1 MPLCYSTAHV
11 QFSVVPASTVK
22 KVWDTSSEPMHV
34 SMFFSVV
41 AVTDLS
47 SLPLPPCY
55 VSTSNSR
62 CTSRLQIKSHAH
74 SVLLFYRV
82 YIYCCWRLTVV
93 SHGDTE
99 SWRPIPLLSPPFYI
113 LSYNQPLSK
122 KLPVVTSTRWVWS
135 VQDVLRVITGC
146 PVVNSDHSQTLGFH
160 S

>member
-1 MPLCYSTAHV
+1 MSPPRQELNLLQAVLLLHRFQCTVDLRCHHLLDHHEHQHYRAERSNSVCRHVTAAWHCDT
-11 QFSVVPASTVK
+11 QLHTYTSLLSQHPRSRK
-22 KVWDTSSEPMHV
+22 CETSSEPMHV

-82 YIYCCWRLTVV
+82 YIYC
-93 SHGDTE
+93 
-99 SWRPIPLLSPPFYI
+99 Y
-113 LSYNQPLSK
+113 
-122 KLPVVTSTRWVWS
+122 
-135 VQDVLRVITGC
+135 
-146 PVVNSDHSQTLGFH
+146 
-160 S
+160 